1 MVQLSSDS
9 KVFGNKLVLIKNA
22 QNSILRSTNKKLITH
37 KIKTLDSLDR
47 VVAKSII
54 APINVPPYSNSA
66 VDGYAF
72 KYRDIKL
79 NKSKEFNL
87 VGKSKAGTPYKK
99 SLKKNEI
106 VRVLTGAIIP
116 KNADTVVM
124 EEDCI
129 IQGKIIF
136 LPKYIKK
143 GINFRLCGE
152 DIKINTKVFDIGHK
166 IKPQDIG
173 ILSSLG
179 IIKIPVFKKIT
190 ISIFSCGDE
199 LIDIKNN
206 LKYGKIY
213 DSNKS
218 MLISFL
224 NKLSVK
230 IIDLGILKDNKEK
243 IIKTLNN
250 ASKSS
255 DLIISSGAMS
265 LGDEDHIKNI
275 IENLGELK
283 IWRLAIKPGRPVGF
297 GKFKNTAFLGL
308 PGNPAAAFVT
318 FLVLGIPL
326 INKLSGQK
334 FIKPIMHKIPI
345 SFHYKK
351 KLGRKEFLRVKL
363 DVNKNILYKYPKSGA
378 GILKSTSW
386 ANGLGIIDEKITQL
400 KPNDKILFVSFNELL
415 N

>member
-54 APINVPPYSNSA
+54 APMNVPPYSNSA

-99 SLKKNEI
+99 LLKKNEI

-199 LIDIKNN
+199 LIDTKNN

-326 INKLSGQK
+326 INKLSGKK

-345 SFHYKK
+345 NFHYKK